1 MKKLSYFALAS
12 ACPCERERSAVCQ
25 VRLGERE
32 GAREG
37 AWDRVADRNPGSW
50 RQVGGAVGVAA
61 EDVSDEPL

>member
-1 MKKLSYFALAS
+1 M
-12 ACPCERERSAVCQ
+12 CQ